1 MRNFAS
7 SIAFVAGALFA
18 VPAFAQTP
26 APVEPAPEPA
36 VAAAEPAPVAPA
48 PEMAPAPMTTEIAP
62 APAEAAPAPAE
73 EETFPA
79 AWFRVD
85 YDSYG
90 GGLQLWAGATYA
102 INDTVGIATDI
113 YLDMP
118 TGGGVALNSLGEFDI
133 GPAFTAG
140 KFVITPMFGAQ
151 FDFVQKKM
159 VGLVPQFYVTGGPDP
174 LYLELWFQ
182 NYNYSVLTEGA
193 GNYGYIR
200 FFADFKL
207 GKYFAIGPQIEA
219 TWGFNSAVKGPGGEK
234 LISLPIGPSIMLTN
248 YGKNN
253 TLLLFGGYEAA
264 KNYSDKDFAGRLTF
278 IHNF

>member
-1 MRNFAS
+1 MRNLAF
-7 SIAFVAGALFA
+7 SIASVAGVLFA
-18 VPAFAQTP
+18 APAFAQTP
-26 APVEPAPEPA
+26 APAEPAPEPA
-36 VAAAEPAPVAPA
+36 VAPVAEPAPVAPVVDV
-48 PEMAPAPMTTEIAP
+48 APAPVP
-62 APAEAAPAPAE
+62 VEAAPAVEAAAPPA

-79 AWFRVD
+79 AWFRID

-90 GGLQLWAGATYA
+90 AGLQLWAGATYA
-102 INDTVGIATDI
+102 VNETIGIATDI

-118 TGGGVALNSLGEFDI
+118 TGGGAALNSLGEFDI
-133 GPAFTAG
+133 GPAITAG
-140 KFVITPMFGAQ
+140 KFIITPMFGTQ

-207 GKYFAIGPQIEA
+207 GKYFAIGPQVEA
-219 TWGFNSAVKGPGGEK
+219 TWAFNSTIKGPGGEA
-234 LISLPIGPSIMLTN
+234 LLSLPVGPSIMLSN

-253 TLLLFGGYEAA
+253 TLLLFGGYDTA
-264 KNYSDKDFAGRLTF
+264 KNYSGKDFAGRLTF